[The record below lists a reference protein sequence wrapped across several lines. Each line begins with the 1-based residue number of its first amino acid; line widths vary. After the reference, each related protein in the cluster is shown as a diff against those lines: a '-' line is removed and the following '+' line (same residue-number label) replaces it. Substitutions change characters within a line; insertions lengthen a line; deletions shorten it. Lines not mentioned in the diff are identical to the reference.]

1 MTCPGNQI
9 RLAILFLVIT
19 LAPLTW
25 ADATEDA
32 CRQLIMDYAWYRDHP
47 DANAYAALF
56 TEDAELSI
64 LGEMFKGRAAIAQRL
79 TGTSGSTVHLISTIR
94 ITKVDDDTASGVSY
108 VTVYTAPAG
117 TGPHTVGGYAAIG
130 EYHDNYRRTDA
141 GWQIAKRAL
150 VVRLRDANFKPPAS
164 N

>member
-1 MTCPGNQI
+1 M
-9 RLAILFLVIT
+9 RLVFWLLVTT

-47 DANAYAALF
+47 DASAYAALF

-64 LGEMFKGRAAIAQRL
+64 LGETFKGRGAIAPRL
-79 TGTSGSTVHLISTIR
+79 PASSGSTVHLMSTIR
-94 ITKVDDDTASGVSY
+94 ITKVNDDSATGVSY

-117 TGPHTVGGYAAIG
+117 AGPHTVSGYAAIG
-130 EYHDNYRRTDA
+130 EYHDDFRRTDS
-141 GWQIAKRAL
+141 GWQIAKRDL
-150 VVRLRDANFKPPAS
+150 VLRLRDANFKPPAS